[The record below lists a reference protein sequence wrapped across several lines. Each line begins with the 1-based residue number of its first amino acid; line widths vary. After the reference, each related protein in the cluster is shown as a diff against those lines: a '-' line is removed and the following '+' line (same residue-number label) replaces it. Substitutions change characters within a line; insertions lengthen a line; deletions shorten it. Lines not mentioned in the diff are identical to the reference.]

1 MYHRV
6 TNHNLQ
12 STWEIVGLRGRSVS
26 SLPSITEI
34 RDITKRSD
42 SNHLKTGICYTKS
55 SKISKP
61 FIFSDLSQYAVVRH
75 KLLYYHNYAPYNI
88 SKHTRII
95 VSFNSIISLIY
106 VLDAVQSC
114 ILYRSQLCEQN
125 DNMTHIQ
132 RCQRISNFTWGL
144 VLLYEKPQKT

>member
-6 TNHNLQ
+6 TNLQ
-12 STWEIVGLRGRSVS
+12 STWEIVGLRGRSLS

-55 SKISKP
+55 SKISEP

-75 KLLYYHNYAPYNI
+75 KLLLYHNYAAYII
-88 SKHTRII
+88 SKHTSVI
-95 VSFNSIISLIY
+95 VSLNSNISLLCMDHKLWY
-106 VLDAVQSC
+106 TCELPDRFSC
-114 ILYRSQLCEQN
+114 AGSEFRSQIIN
-125 DNMTHIQ
+125 
-132 RCQRISNFTWGL
+132 GL
-144 VLLYEKPQKT
+144 YSVAKKYFSWC